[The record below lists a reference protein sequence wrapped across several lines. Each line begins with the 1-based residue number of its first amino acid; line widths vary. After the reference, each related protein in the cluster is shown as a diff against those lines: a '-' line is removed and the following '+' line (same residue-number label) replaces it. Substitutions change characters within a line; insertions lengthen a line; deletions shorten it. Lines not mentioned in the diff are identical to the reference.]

1 MTAPAAPPAGPFATT
16 GRRRLVASCGV
27 LLVALLASVILG
39 TALGPVSIRWQ
50 VAWQVIVERVGLPVA
65 SSATPVEEAI
75 VWGLRL
81 PRVLLG
87 ALVGAGLAVV
97 GTAVQALARNAL
109 ADPYVLGISSGA
121 SMGATAVL
129 LFGTLTA
136 LGSYAVSAGA
146 FLGGVLAIV
155 VVYAVAQRDGQLS
168 PLRLVLTGVAMAYAF
183 SALSSLMIFE
193 SRDPNAV
200 RSVLHWLLGS
210 LAEARWSFLGLPALA
225 VALGLVFL
233 LLAARPL
240 NALLMGDDSAAA
252 LGVDVTRFRRQL
264 FLVAA
269 LVTSLLVAVSG
280 AIGFVGLMIPHLVRL
295 VVGPDH
301 RRVLPVAA
309 LLGAV
314 FMIWA
319 DVLARLLVAPEE
331 LPVGVITA
339 LVGVPFFVWL
349 MRSSTLGIRGTA

>member
-1 MTAPAAPPAGPFATT
+1 M
-16 GRRRLVASCGV
+16 
-27 LLVALLASVILG
+27 
-39 TALGPVSIRWQ
+39 
-50 VAWQVIVERVGLPVA
+50 
-65 SSATPVEEAI
+65 
-75 VWGLRL
+75 
-81 PRVLLG
+81 RVLI
-87 ALVGAGLAVV
+87 
-97 GTAVQALARNAL
+97 
-109 ADPYVLGISSGA
+109 ADKLPPSG
-121 SMGATAVL
+121 VR
-129 LFGTLTA
+129 
-136 LGSYAVSAGA
+136 
-146 FLGGVLAIV
+146 AI
-155 VVYAVAQRDGQLS
+155 
-168 PLRLVLTGVAMAYAF
+168 
-183 SALSSLMIFE
+183 
-193 SRDPNAV
+193 
-200 RSVLHWLLGS
+200 
-210 LAEARWSFLGLPALA
+210 
-225 VALGLVFL
+225 
-233 LLAARPL
+233 
-240 NALLMGDDSAAA
+240 AA
-252 LGVDVTRFRRQL
+252 LGVEVTRFRRQL